1 MTLTLQTAAVGQKA
15 ESVILAGKIDVFW
28 GIATNILFPPSRLP
42 RSSAFERQ
50 TGGRPEWPEGR
61 PQEVV
66 SEFVFF
72 SELLTGN
79 RDALRVQGS
88 PVSDLNLK
96 R

>member
-1 MTLTLQTAAVGQKA
+1 LGKNA
-15 ESVILAGKIDVFW
+15 ELILLAGKIYVFW
-28 GIATNILFPPSRLP
+28 GIAINILFPPSRLP

-61 PQEVV
+61 PQEGV

-72 SELLTGN
+72 GELRTGN